1 MPAVGLLQS
10 PTRLV
15 YHFIMGQSK
24 NLSVFSIVFVVFATK
39 ISCVEDLL
47 GENTCN
53 WICKPE
59 SSGTDVKEF
68 RKIMSQGKLMK
79 LKVAY
84 NERIDQACANETDAT
99 SNTTTFAEVWV
110 KEIDASIGVIVSLSY
125 TGLAEIYSGQF
136 LLGGYKQQMNVSCV
150 FKSTSRPGTNHPSPR
165 LAFYTPD
172 SVMYYVEQLSNVN
185 SGNASFLTLIR
196 TENQTRITVNVPS
209 SSARDSSATTKDK
222 EITVSD
228 EWILLT
234 VMILIG
240 FVLYSSAV
248 LLLCRPSEITI
259 VLSKGRRRRQ
269 KSHVQEGADDGSNYI
284 TENGDDRSQEH
295 DWRTED
301 GVFSG
306 SSREINENGNDRPQ
320 EHDWRTEDD
329 VASGSRREINDIG
342 DENLQEHDG
351 EEDYVP
357 SAPRLNILTDYIKLQ
372 ALDSETG
379 ESAATHFSREA
390 ETPDGEHTV
399 MVGHVRKSFAFKHFD
414 EEKPLSVH
422 LPSKTTEDRERGSLH
437 DGSIGSDE
445 EQSCVAADDSQDPA
459 SYPLR
464 TQDRNLMASAS
475 SSAEPR
481 PGDQPMQPFENV
493 DLSGRDVSTETETN
507 SYSRQNAER
516 SNGEAT
522 DGYPTNSVE
531 DLNANN
537 IENDNTNGEL
547 TCIVNMPDPS
557 DTVDHNST
565 TNSSQQAI
573 SHQTEE
579 TYARMIIVEGPSPVS
594 FGSWIGNTFFSQFN
608 KTLFKRWGKF
618 ILITFLP
625 FLAFTSL
632 GDFML
637 LFLPNLDSRIDS
649 YLPYPQLTGSMF
661 NYLKNHHPV
670 LLFWVLFSSIC
681 YFIRSVFVHG
691 LFSGKFPATSTS
703 WTTCFVHRR
712 HSMCYVY
719 DLVQSFLSQFAF
731 PKSFCGWNSP
741 CQGRHPF
748 IKACSILQII
758 SHVLH
763 GTCHPCHVCK
773 NSPQKC
779 PTDLE
784 VPDNILHNL
793 KELTDVFINH
803 YNRFTQCLANCLE
816 IFMQGLTEIRTEVS
830 GERSWL
836 FLLFKIVAKMFIITV
851 VGVVKVILSTL
862 AVIILLVLDIVL
874 SSPLFCLCHGRRWI
888 LKENFKNRFPSSSF
902 ILPTLDIILV
912 GFSLVWKVFFSLS
925 SAVIMNIFIISSIK
939 TLTYNLSELLPHFTV
954 VILLFHYF
962 WSCYRCFKKPF
973 CDLVSKLFTSYRKK
987 FDELEKQGGLNELIN
1002 YKQGEYAKLIPKEL
1016 FSYACEHELICILV
1030 KDRLP
1035 ILLLK
1040 LVLPSL
1046 LLSFAYPA
1054 IHAQDSESGAIIVLL
1069 TTFLAT
1075 SYSKIN
1081 DLVNASE
1088 PEVSKEDADKV
1099 VDDYNKKKQ

>member
-24 NLSVFSIVFVVFATK
+24 NLSLFSIVFVVFATK

-47 GENTCN
+47 DENTCN
-53 WICKPE
+53 WICKSE

-185 SGNASFLTLIR
+185 SRNASFLTLIR

-259 VLSKGRRRRQ
+259 LLSKGRTRRQ
-269 KSHVQEGADDGSNYI
+269 RSHAQERGDDENNYT
-284 TENGDDRSQEH
+284 TENGDDSPQEH

-301 GVFSG
+301 DVFSG
-306 SSREINENGNDRPQ
+306 SRRERNENGNDRPQ
-320 EHDWRTEDD
+320 EHDWRTEEDGDD
-329 VASGSRREINDIG
+329 
-342 DENLQEHDG
+342 NLQERERAEHD
-351 EEDYVP
+351 VP
-357 SAPRLNILTDYIKLQ
+357 SAPRLVDITDFTPRD
-372 ALDSETG
+372 LDSETR
-379 ESAATHFSREA
+379 ESAETHISREA
-390 ETPDGEHTV
+390 ETPDGGHSE
-399 MVGHVRKSFAFKHFD
+399 MVASAGRPIPFKDFG
-414 EEKPLSVH
+414 EKIRSPSVH
-422 LPSKTTEDRERGSLH
+422 LPSKTTEDRELGSLD
-437 DGSIGSDE
+437 DGAISSDE
-445 EQSCVAADDSQDPA
+445 EQSCVAADDSLDPA
-459 SYPLR
+459 SYSLR
-464 TQDRNLMASAS
+464 TQDRNLMALAS
-475 SSAEPR
+475 SWAEPH
-481 PGDQPMQPFENV
+481 PVYQPMEPFENV
-493 DLSGRDVSTETETN
+493 NVNGRDVSTETENN
-507 SYSRQNAER
+507 SNSRQNAER
-516 SNGEAT
+516 SNEEAT
-522 DGYPTNSVE
+522 DAYPTNSVE
-531 DLNANN
+531 DLNLNN
-537 IENDNTNGEL
+537 TENDNTNGEV
-547 TCIVNMPDPS
+547 TCTAVDIFDSS

-565 TNSSQQAI
+565 TNSSEQAI
-573 SHQTEE
+573 SHGTQ
-579 TYARMIIVEGPSPVS
+579 TYARMIIVGGPSPVS
-594 FGSWIGNTFFSQFN
+594 FGSWIGNTFFSQLN
-608 KTLFKRWGKF
+608 KTLFRRWGKF

-637 LFLPNLDSRIDS
+637 RFLPKLDPRIGS
-649 YLPYPQLTGSMF
+649 YLPYPHLTGSMF
-661 NYLKNHHPV
+661 NYLKNHDPI
-670 LLFWVLFSSIC
+670 LLFWVIFSFIC
-681 YFIRSVFVHG
+681 YFIRSVFIHG
-691 LFSGKFPATSTS
+691 LISGKFPATNTS

-712 HSMCYVY
+712 HFMCYVY
-719 DLVQSFLSQFAF
+719 DLVQSLPLQFAL

-741 CQGRHPF
+741 CQGRHQL
-748 IKACSILQII
+748 IIACRILQIV
-758 SHVLH
+758 SHMLH
-763 GTCHPCHVCK
+763 DTCHPCDVCK
-773 NSPQKC
+773 NSPIQC
-779 PTDLE
+779 PTDLQ

-793 KELTDVFINH
+793 KELTNVVINH
-803 YNRFTQCLANCLE
+803 YNCFTQCLK
-816 IFMQGLTEIRTEVS
+816 IVKQDLTYVPEEVC
-830 GERSWL
+830 GNRSL
-836 FLLFKIVAKMFIITV
+836 ILKIVAVLLNILIFSV
-851 VGVVKVILSTL
+851 LKVIVSAL
-862 AVIILLVLDIVL
+862 AVIILLLVDVVL

-888 LKENFKNRFPSSSF
+888 LKERFKNRFLGSSF
-902 ILPTLDIILV
+902 ILPTLEIILV

-925 SAVIMNIFIISSIK
+925 SAVIMKIVIISSIK
-939 TLTYNLSELLPHFTV
+939 TLTYHPRELLPHFTV
-954 VILLFHYF
+954 VIQLFHYF
-962 WSCYRCFKKPF
+962 WSCYSCFKEPF

-987 FDELEKQGGLNELIN
+987 FDELQKEGGLNELIN

-1016 FSYACEHELICILV
+1016 FSYACEHELICIRV
-1030 KDRLP
+1030 RDRVA

-1040 LVLPSL
+1040 LAVTSF
-1046 LLSFAYPA
+1046 LLSFVYPA
-1054 IHAQDSESGAIIVLL
+1054 IHAQDSDSDVIIVLL
-1069 TTFLAT
+1069 ITFLV
-1075 SYSKIN
+1075 SGYMKIN
-1081 DLVNASE
+1081 DFVNKSE
-1088 PEVSKEDADKV
+1088 SEVSEEDADKV
-1099 VDDYNKKKQ
+1099 VDDYIKKKQ